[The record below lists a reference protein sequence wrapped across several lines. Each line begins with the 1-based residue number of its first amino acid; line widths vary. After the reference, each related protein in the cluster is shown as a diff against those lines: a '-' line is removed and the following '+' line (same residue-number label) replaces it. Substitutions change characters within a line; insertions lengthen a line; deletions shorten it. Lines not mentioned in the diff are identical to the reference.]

1 MFIFVQSWIKV
12 KKGTSLE
19 ATPPYMGESDVIIR
33 QGELLCGV
41 LDKGH
46 YGPTPFGLV
55 HSCYEV
61 RNLFE
66 TKLIL
71 YEIVEFVLKA
81 FRIALEAAT

>member
-1 MFIFVQSWIKV
+1 MQGVFSFCQTWTKV
-12 KKGTSLE
+12 HGGTSLE
-19 ATPPYMGESDVIIR
+19 ATPAYMGESDVVIR

-61 RNLFE
+61 SIQERQGD
-66 TKLIL
+66 
-71 YEIVEFVLKA
+71 A
-81 FRIALEAAT
+81 

>member
-1 MFIFVQSWIKV
+1 
-12 KKGTSLE
+12 
-19 ATPPYMGESDVIIR
+19 MGESDVIIR

-61 RNLFE
+61 SHRAY
-66 TKLIL
+66 TG
-71 YEIVEFVLKA
+71 
-81 FRIALEAAT
+81 LEAFFQNIKHLHSRYSEAVTFIIPIFFFNSTVVFLL